1 MVPDDEVGVPGSP
14 DSSSVEC
21 LAGVLDAGPADD
33 ELDAEVA
40 DVDDSSD
47 ADEDAVDDSSAQA
60 TPGAEAIAPPMP
72 SAIASAPTRPMYF
85 AYAVGL
91 DPAERERRHCAGR
104 S

>member
-1 MVPDDEVGVPGSP
+1 MVPDDEVRVPRSP

-21 LAGVLDAGPADD
+21 SEGVLDAGPADD
-33 ELDAEVA
+33 ELDADDA

-60 TPGAEAIAPPMP
+60 TPGAEAIAPPTP

-91 DPAERERRHCAGR
+91 EPAERERRHCAGR